1 MTTTINCQYTGCQ
14 YVAQH
19 NSEAVAIAMLTSHNS
34 IHSGA
39 APRAAT
45 KQKVP
50 RIDRPE
56 LKQDVSDEDWQTF
69 EAEWR
74 RFKRCTEMSDN
85 EVADQLFQCC
95 EKSLARL
102 ILKENPEIIESGEDA
117 LMDAMQK
124 MAVLH
129 VATTVRRTNL
139 MSLRQEHGQTFR
151 EFFANVRA
159 AAATCDYKIKC
170 PQVCCNDKN
179 PVDYTAMVVK
189 DILISGIEDSD
200 IRKDVLAIPELDSKS
215 DKDIVKFVEEKEI
228 ARNALQTTLD
238 ASALSSYNKER
249 KSGETN
255 ANSAVKKKLSLR
267 GKCANCALEISLY
280 KQYRGGKMNREP
292 FKLCFSCHKK
302 QSRPQQ
308 QKSKQEEGT
317 SETATVLNFI
327 AALDLSNETEIACA
341 EESHPDVKRS
351 EITKET

>member
-1 MTTTINCQYTGCQ
+1 MTTTIECQYTGCE
-14 YVAQH
+14 YVAEN
-19 NSEAVAIAMLTSHNS
+19 NSEAIAIAMLASHNN

-95 EKSLARL
+95 EKTLARL
-102 ILKENPEIIESGEDA
+102 LLKEEPEIIESGEHA

-159 AAATCDYKIKC
+159 AAATCDYRIRC
-170 PQVCCNDKN
+170 PQACCNDKN

-200 IRKDVLAIPELDSKS
+200 IRKDVLAMPELDSSS

-228 ARNALQTTLD
+228 ARNALQTTLSTN
-238 ASALSSYNKER
+238 AVSTYNKER
-249 KSGETN
+249 KSGEGD
-255 ANSAVKKKLSLR
+255 ANSAAKKKLSLR
-267 GKCANCALEISLY
+267 GKCGNCALEISLY

-292 FKLCFSCHKK
+292 FKFCVSCHKK
-302 QSRPQQ
+302 QNKPQG
-308 QKSKQEEGT
+308 QKPKQ
-317 SETATVLNFI
+317 
-327 AALDLSNETEIACA
+327 D
-341 EESHPDVKRS
+341 
-351 EITKET
+351 